1 MGHPLQN
8 RVLLERLSHMEVQL
22 GASEEDAERLRRE
35 REQLRERLSELQSTL
50 REKEAEVSVA
60 WVDPGQQ
67 GRSHARLIAAL
78 ALCFTCR

>member
-1 MGHPLQN
+1 
-8 RVLLERLSHMEVQL
+8 MEVQL

-60 WVDPGQQ
+60 RVDPGQQ
-67 GRSHARLIAAL
+67 GCSHTRLIAAL